1 MSKAS
6 FKTANYAGAALADR
20 APLPARFM
28 KAALLALAF
37 TLALIMPLHTEDA
50 RAQSGDISLSY
61 VSPFP
66 VGGTYKVLILGDGY
80 AEGAWLGLNN
90 VLKDN
95 KKIELTKE
103 ISYRAG
109 LLPRGRQD
117 WVATIDDMLNKQS
130 YDIAVIM
137 IGLAD
142 RRNLSIDG
150 QSFNTD
156 EDGWRL
162 YYQRRIK
169 EVINKFKR
177 RKIALYWVGMP
188 IVAPS
193 NMREYMQRLNRII
206 QSETTSAQI
215 RYIDHWLQ
223 FANENGEYNK
233 YGPDIEGK
241 IRLLRAKD
249 GIYFTK
255 AGYEKLGYFIN
266 TFIQRDLRDA
276 KAERNIPLLGD
287 AGDQKYLL
295 RRSLRDNPK
304 NRRLLANQKEDE
316 EKKDTPKAGDKLRN
330 LTGEP
335 EQNKYE
341 TARHSKITLPA
352 EISKNGQPTE
362 LKIIRPAI
370 PAAAFSIG
378 RRASEIA
385 SENGQDNGPVLLT
398 EDMDD
403 TIGFAI
409 SSSTEQLSG
418 PDQNRRVP
426 LTQTPYYKLLVRGE
440 PQAALK
446 GRADDFKWRGL
457 PNDKAASAKN

>member
-6 FKTANYAGAALADR
+6 LKTANNPAAALPDMAR
-20 APLPARFM
+20 LPARLM

-37 TLALIMPLHTEDA
+37 TLVLIIPLKTDHA
-50 RAQSGDISLSY
+50 KAQSGDISLSY

-95 KKIELTKE
+95 KKIELTRE

-109 LLPRGRQD
+109 LIPRGRQD

-137 IGLAD
+137 LGLAD
-142 RRNLSIDG
+142 RRTLSIDG
-150 QSFNTD
+150 QKFNTD

-169 EVINKFKR
+169 EVIRKFKR

-188 IVAPS
+188 IVAPTKT
-193 NMREYMQRLNRII
+193 REYMQRLNRIV

-223 FANENGEYNK
+223 FANENGDYSK

-241 IRLLRAKD
+241 IRLLRRKD

-316 EKKDTPKAGDKLRN
+316 AKKSTPKAGDKLRN
-330 LTGEP
+330 LTGDP

-352 EISKNGQPTE
+352 EIAKNGQPTE

-385 SENGQDNGPVLLT
+385 SENGQDNGPALLT
-398 EDMDD
+398 EDLDD
-403 TIGFAI
+403 VIGFAI

-457 PNDKAASAKN
+457 PNNNAAAAKY